1 MRLDQLGLTPAGKAA
16 TSKLGKQ
23 VHKAT
28 VAAAMEP
35 KLKLGVIGIE
45 IGQEQSTGATSRVN
59 EAASPVEELIRIIYK
74 LAKMLKYE
82 EHTHSV
88 LPPASNPELWKTAI
102 AIGRHFDGDE
112 SSHANAAWF
121 IMQNMK
127 QNLKTMS
134 VDTRFAEMVEK
145 LEKLGVMYGP
155 LYQMHKKLVE
165 FQQDIDLAEIETFQ
179 DDLKAILDF
188 FDWVVINYSDDDFFD
203 DFQKKLIF
211 AVFNKLGF
219 KV

>member
-1 MRLDQLGLTPAGKAA
+1 MKLNQLGLTKTGQVA
-16 TSKLGKQ
+16 TKKLTHQ

-45 IGQEQSTGATSRVN
+45 IGQEQSTGLTSRVN
-59 EAASPVEELIRIIYK
+59 EVASPVEELIRLVYK
-74 LAKMLKYE
+74 LANILKYE
-82 EHTHSV
+82 EHTHAV
-88 LPPASNPELWKTAI
+88 LPPASNPELWKAAI
-102 AIGRHFDGDE
+102 AIGRHFDKDE
-112 SSHANAAWF
+112 STHANAAWY

-134 VDTRFAEMVEK
+134 FDTRFAEMVEK

-165 FQQDIDLAEIETFQ
+165 FQQAIDLAEIETFQ

-188 FDWVVINYSDDDFFD
+188 FDWAVINYNEYDFFD
-203 DFQKKLIF
+203 SFQKKMIF
-211 AVFNKLGF
+211 AVFTKLAF
-219 KV
+219 QI